1 MNKKDFR
8 HIFQGR
14 ISKITREFIRG
25 FQFVANFKKTVAIF
39 GSTRSLPGDH
49 YYQEARELGKLL
61 TKDSFTVVTGGG
73 SGIMKAA
80 NRGAFEAGGE
90 SVGLNIK
97 LAKRQ
102 AINKYVTKSI
112 SFQHFFT
119 RKVMFSFAA
128 NVYVFFPGG
137 FGTLDEFFEMTML
150 VQTKELHKPVLIIAV
165 GKEYWQ
171 PLFSWLKN
179 EVCKKRKAV
188 SKDDL
193 KIFHLVDSAKEAF
206 ELIKKYEIK

>member
-1 MNKKDFR
+1 MDGKSFR
-8 HIFQGR
+8 HIFQGKISR
-14 ISKITREFIRG
+14 ITDEFTGG
-25 FQFVANFKKTVAIF
+25 FQFVDNFKKTVAIF
-39 GSTRSLPGDH
+39 GSTRSLPSDR
-49 YYQEARELGKLL
+49 YYQEARELGKFL
-61 TKDSFTVVTGGG
+61 TKAGFTVVTGGG
-73 SGIMKAA
+73 SGIMEAA

-119 RKVMFSFAA
+119 RKVMFSFGA

-137 FGTLDEFFEMTML
+137 FGTLDEFFEMIML
-150 VQTKELHKPVLIIAV
+150 VQTKELHKPVLIITV

-171 PLFSWLKN
+171 PLFNWLEG
-179 EVCKKRKAV
+179 EVYKKQKAIDA
-188 SKDDL
+188 KDI
-193 KIFHLVDSAKEAF
+193 KIFHLVDSAKEAL
-206 ELIKKYEIK
+206 ELIKK

>member
-1 MNKKDFR
+1 MNGKKFH

-14 ISKITREFIRG
+14 ISRITNEFAGG
-25 FQFVANFKKTVAIF
+25 FKFVANFKKTVAIF
-39 GSTRSLPGDH
+39 GSTRSLPSDH
-49 YYQEARELGKLL
+49 YYQKARELGDIL
-61 TKDSFTVVTGGG
+61 TKAGFTVVTGGG
-73 SGIMKAA
+73 SGIMEAA

-137 FGTLDEFFEMTML
+137 FGTLDEFFEMIML

-171 PLFSWLKN
+171 PLFSWLEN
-179 EVCKKRKAV
+179 EVYKKRKAIAA
-188 SKDDL
+188 KDL
-193 KIFHLVDSAKEAF
+193 KIFHLVDSVKEAL
-206 ELIKKYEIK
+206 ELIKNK